1 MRIKICGLKQ
11 VEQALAIANLGFK
24 TLGFIC
30 VPTSPRYLEPPLLQ
44 KLILALPAEL
54 ETIGV
59 FAHSDLQEI
68 EEVVEMTGLSGI
80 QLHGAESP
88 DFCRRVKERFPQL
101 ELIKALRISCA
112 QDFGLSQN
120 YENCVDTLLLDAYH
134 PHKLGGTGHTLPWE
148 TLQDFHPSCPWFL
161 AGGLNP
167 HNITEALQWLTPQGL
182 DLSSGVER
190 SLGDKDL
197 EKVAQLR
204 QIISTIIKQ
213 SPKDSSQLL

>member
-11 VEQALAIANLGFK
+11 VEQALSIAHLGFK

-44 KLILALPAEL
+44 KLILALPTEL

-59 FAHSDLQEI
+59 FAHSDLQAI
-68 EEVVEMTGLSGI
+68 EEVVEMTGLGGI

-88 DFCRRVKERFPQL
+88 DFCRRVKELFPQL
-101 ELIKALRISCA
+101 ELIKALRISCP
-112 QDFGLSQN
+112 QDLRLSQN
-120 YENCVDTLLLDAYH
+120 YKDCVDTLLLDAYH

-148 TLQDFHPSCPWFL
+148 TLKDFQSPCPWFL

-167 HNITEALQWLTPQGL
+167 HNITEALQWLSPQGL

-190 SLGDKDL
+190 SPGDKDL

-204 QIISTIIKQ
+204 QIIGTIIK
-213 SPKDSSQLL
+213 SPS